1 MDNILEL
8 HDLIDFDFSK
18 INLGNPT
25 LIHGNNYYT
34 KINIGTYD
42 KNLYIQLPK
51 CKTKQGIVNTNNKCY
66 CDLVYNASD
75 SNIIKWFE
83 NLENYFQNQIFKKRD
98 LWFQTDINI
107 DDLQELMTPIMRT
120 YKSGKNILIRT
131 FIKNNKCSLYDENE
145 KLLSLENLNNENEII
160 PLILING
167 IKFSSK
173 NFVTDILLPQL
184 MIITPQEELE
194 KSCLIKSKNNKEIPT
209 LATKKNNSLAIPE
222 NNTLKNTE
230 NNENNDSN
238 DNLASAENNE
248 SNESNNTLENAEN
261 NGSNNSNDTLENA
274 ENNENMENNDNNNSS
289 DTLASTENNETNES
303 NESNNILESMEDIES
318 SKNKTNYL
326 EDSTICSNN
335 NSKNEFRELDL
346 NLLNTLNEYGSSS
359 KTNEISLKTPNDIYY
374 ELYKTAIKKAKDI
387 RKNAI
392 EAFLQA
398 KNIKT
403 KYSLE
408 DLDISDTDTE
418 DYTNEEYNQ

>member
-173 NFVTDILLPQL
+173 NFCEIIILNIFVKEKILIPLILLVL
-184 MIITPQEELE
+184 KL
-194 KSCLIKSKNNKEIPT
+194 PT
-209 LATKKNNSLAIPE
+209 LKM
-222 NNTLKNTE
+222 TLFHLFYQT
-230 NNENNDSN
+230 
-238 DNLASAENNE
+238 
-248 SNESNNTLENAEN
+248 
-261 NGSNNSNDTLENA
+261 
-274 ENNENMENNDNNNSS
+274 MQ
-289 DTLASTENNETNES
+289 
-303 NESNNILESMEDIES
+303 M
-318 SKNKTNYL
+318 
-326 EDSTICSNN
+326 
-335 NSKNEFRELDL
+335 
-346 NLLNTLNEYGSSS
+346 
-359 KTNEISLKTPNDIYY
+359 
-374 ELYKTAIKKAKDI
+374 
-387 RKNAI
+387 
-392 EAFLQA
+392 
-398 KNIKT
+398 
-403 KYSLE
+403 
-408 DLDISDTDTE
+408 
-418 DYTNEEYNQ
+418 

>member
-1 MDNILEL
+1 
-8 HDLIDFDFSK
+8 
-18 INLGNPT
+18 
-25 LIHGNNYYT
+25 
-34 KINIGTYD
+34 
-42 KNLYIQLPK
+42 
-51 CKTKQGIVNTNNKCY
+51 
-66 CDLVYNASD
+66 
-75 SNIIKWFE
+75 
-83 NLENYFQNQIFKKRD
+83 
-98 LWFQTDINI
+98 
-107 DDLQELMTPIMRT
+107 MRT

-303 NESNNILESMEDIES
+303 NESNNILESMGDIES